1 MIAHEMHPASHPIFQ
16 LQHCIQLPTSLASH
30 WGHREPEHPHRR
42 SLSTHS
48 WAWNQRAGEVTQS
61 PCSSLAPQSPG
72 NQGAST
78 GTHIQH
84 TTGWLLNIKSQKQ
97 AQLHIVFSGS
107 SLMPQS
113 HPAALEEGDQP
124 CSAQTQQA
132 LYSGFID
139 LHWYNLAGAYS
150 EGILIPEGTVF
161 MEPGC
166 FYGVMDLGLSFL
178 SISHWARKALEYC
191 STHVCEAQLVWTQ
204 QEKKFLYN
212 RHQLHQ

>member
-1 MIAHEMHPASHPIFQ
+1 MGLESESRRGYTEPL
-16 LQHCIQLPTSLASH
+16 LQPGPTEPRQSRSKH
-30 WGHREPEHPHRR
+30 WH
-42 SLSTHS
+42 
-48 WAWNQRAGEVTQS
+48 
-61 PCSSLAPQSPG
+61 
-72 NQGAST
+72 
-78 GTHIQH
+78 
-84 TTGWLLNIKSQKQ
+84 
-97 AQLHIVFSGS
+97 
-107 SLMPQS
+107 S
-113 HPAALEEGDQP
+113 HPAHDRVVIKHQVPETSSVAHCVFWLLINATESSSSLEEGDQP

-191 STHVCEAQLVWTQ
+191 STQVCEAQLVWTQ

-212 RHQLHQ
+212 RHQLHR